1 MTAEKLYHYECKNP
15 KCDRKFALPEVVLT
29 GTLNR
34 DKWYPEFKRRED
46 CVRTKVVDVM
56 VDQKTRKIVRK
67 QVVRYKCGLK
77 HCLRSREDICHCG
90 TPFDWPT
97 RPANVSRDTVSPEF
111 QDLLDRMWF
120 DEDYAKGVR
129 KIARDYAKG
138 VRSGTTVSSVDP
150 NLIELEVEVAVSD
163 VGSEVGDLDQEAPE
177 EEELVA

>member
-1 MTAEKLYHYECKNP
+1 MTTEKLYHYECKNP

-34 DKWYPEFKRRED
+34 DKWYPEFNLRAD
-46 CVRTKVVDVM
+46 CVRTKVVDVI
-56 VDQKTRKIVRK
+56 VDQKTRKVVKK
-67 QVVRYKCGLK
+67 QVVRYNCGLK

-120 DEDYAKGVR
+120 DENFARGVR
-129 KIARDYAKG
+129 MIARDYAKG
-138 VRSGTTVSSVDP
+138 VRSGTTRVNVDP
-150 NLIELEVEVAVSD
+150 ELVELEIEVATSD
-163 VGSEVGDLDQEAPE
+163 GGSEIGSLDNEDLG